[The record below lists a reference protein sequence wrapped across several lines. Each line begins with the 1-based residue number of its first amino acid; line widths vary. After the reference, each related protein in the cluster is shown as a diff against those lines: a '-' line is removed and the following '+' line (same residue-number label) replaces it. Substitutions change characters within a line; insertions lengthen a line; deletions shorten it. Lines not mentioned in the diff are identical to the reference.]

1 MSIAVIDVE
10 DGNSA
15 VAFFWLKHSLA
26 SQASSG
32 REALSWKRS
41 QRCHKVCFAPRFH
54 SEYRTDGPRP
64 EWGPHY
70 YRIDQRYLADDET
83 DAPQSGEGFLHA
95 YYICQPT
102 CRANAAVARFEAARR
117 EIAAALEEL
126 QAVVLDALTEVG
138 EAWASLD
145 R

>member
-1 MSIAVIDVE
+1 MD
-10 DGNSA
+10 SA
-15 VAFFWLKHSLA
+15 PV
-26 SQASSG
+26 
-32 REALSWKRS
+32 
-41 QRCHKVCFAPRFH
+41 RCGHCHQVCHAPRFH

-83 DAPQSGEGFLHA
+83 DAPQSGEGFLYA

-126 QAVVLDALTEVG
+126 QAAVLDALSEVG
-138 EAWASLD
+138 DAWASLD
-145 R
+145 H